1 LSSKEADF
9 RAWRMRRLRQSLEER
24 ARELLLQ
31 TDTPAAP
38 VAEQLGFSS
47 QSHFTHAFRQFTGR
61 TPSEFRRQD
70 RLQ

>member
-1 LSSKEADF
+1 LVRAEAQSHGHSSLPAP
-9 RAWRMRRLRQSLEER
+9 R
-24 ARELLLQ
+24 ARPAAELLPQ
-31 TDTPAAP
+31 TDASAAL

>member
-1 LSSKEADF
+1 V
-9 RAWRMRRLRQSLEER
+9 
-24 ARELLLQ
+24 Q
-31 TDTPAAP
+31 TDTPAAL

-47 QSHFTHAFRQFTGR
+47 QSHFTRAFRQFTGR